1 MERREKLWLLY
12 IGYLCVHFNVASLRQ
27 EVNCLITEFWSL
39 IWHGRTLVHSQIF
52 VSKRLKTKN
61 KTQQNKQKQCSFPS
75 DSQVLTIPCTGAE
88 KGQLRTNKNVPS
100 LESPPEVGRW
110 LLERKRVRSTIARV
124 HNFEGS
130 GYLLISQNISTMWSH
145 KWEFALVLFSRRQS
159 CFSCCV
165 WNGHQCD
172 NYKHQLV

>member
-1 MERREKLWLLY
+1 M
-12 IGYLCVHFNVASLRQ
+12 
-27 EVNCLITEFWSL
+27 NCLIAEFWSL
-39 IWHGRTLVHSQIF
+39 TCMEGHWCTLKNF

-61 KTQQNKQKQCSFPS
+61 KTEQNKQKQCSFPN

-88 KGQLRTNKNVPS
+88 KGQLRANKNVPS

-110 LLERKRVRSTIARV
+110 LLERKRVRSTIARA

-130 GYLLISQNISTMWSH
+130 GYLLISQNISTVWSH

-159 CFSCCV
+159 YFFLLCLKWAPV
-165 WNGHQCD
+165 
-172 NYKHQLV
+172 